1 LPGAAIV
8 SITVPALAGRK
19 LVGRQSVLED
29 LLSGAW
35 QSVVFGVVG
44 VGLMAAGFVL
54 VDLLT
59 PGKLRDL
66 IWVRRN
72 TNAGLLLAAN
82 QLGVAGIVF
91 TAILTSY
98 SDFAKGLA
106 STVIFGLIGL
116 GIMALAFFVL
126 DLITPGKLG
135 EVICADEPHP
145 VARVSAASHFGAAL
159 IVCACIA

>member
-1 LPGAAIV
+1 M
-8 SITVPALAGRK
+8 
-19 LVGRQSVLED
+19 LED

-44 VGLMAAGFVL
+44 VGLLAAGFGL

-59 PGKLRDL
+59 PGRLREL
-66 IWVRRN
+66 IWERRN
-72 TNAGLLLAAN
+72 ANAALLLTAN
-82 QLGVAGIVF
+82 QLGIAAIVF

-106 STVIFGLIGL
+106 STLVFGLIGL
-116 GIMALAFFVL
+116 GIMALAFLVL
-126 DLITPGKLG
+126 DLLTPGKLG
-135 EVICADEPHP
+135 EIICSEEPHP
-145 VARVSAASHFGAAL
+145 AARVSAATHFGAAL

>member
-1 LPGAAIV
+1 M
-8 SITVPALAGRK
+8 
-19 LVGRQSVLED
+19 LED

-44 VGLMAAGFVL
+44 VALMAAGFLL

-59 PGKLRDL
+59 PGKLREL

-72 TNAGLLLAAN
+72 GNAALLLAAN
-82 QLGVAGIVF
+82 QLGIAGIVF

-98 SDFAKGLA
+98 HDFGKGLA
-106 STVIFGLIGL
+106 STVIFGLVGL
-116 GIMALAFFVL
+116 LVMALAFFVL
-126 DLITPGKLG
+126 DLLTPGRLG

-145 VARVSAASHFGAAL
+145 AARVSAATHFGAAL

>member
-1 LPGAAIV
+1 
-8 SITVPALAGRK
+8 
-19 LVGRQSVLED
+19 VLED

-44 VGLMAAGFVL
+44 VGLMAAGFGL

-59 PGKLRDL
+59 PGRLREL

-72 TNAGLLLAAN
+72 GNAALLLAAN
-82 QLGVAGIVF
+82 QLGIAGIVF

-98 SDFAKGLA
+98 QDFAKGIA
-106 STVIFGLIGL
+106 STVVFGLVGL
-116 GIMALAFFVL
+116 LIMALAFFVL
-126 DLITPGKLG
+126 DLLTPGRLG
-135 EVICADEPHP
+135 AIIAADEPHP
-145 VARVSAASHFGAAL
+145 AARVSAATHFGAAL

>member
-1 LPGAAIV
+1 M
-8 SITVPALAGRK
+8 
-19 LVGRQSVLED
+19 LED

-44 VGLMAAGFVL
+44 VGLLAAGFVL

-66 IWVRRN
+66 IWVQRN
-72 TNAGLLLAAN
+72 RNAGLLLTAN
-82 QLGVAGIVF
+82 QLGVAAIVF

-106 STVIFGLIGL
+106 STVLFGLLGL
-116 GIMALAFFVL
+116 GVMALAFFVL
-126 DLITPGKLG
+126 DLLTPGRLG
-135 EVICADEPHP
+135 EIICTDEPHP
-145 VARVSAASHFGAAL
+145 AARVSAATHFGAAL
-159 IVCACIA
+159 IVCASIA

>member
-1 LPGAAIV
+1 M
-8 SITVPALAGRK
+8 
-19 LVGRQSVLED
+19 LED

-35 QSVVFGVVG
+35 QSVVFGIVG
-44 VGLMAAGFVL
+44 VGLMAAGFGL

-72 TNAGLLLAAN
+72 ANAGLLLAAN

-98 SDFAKGLA
+98 HDFAKGLA
-106 STVIFGLIGL
+106 STVLFGVIGL
-116 GIMALAFFVL
+116 GIMALAFVVL
-126 DLITPGKLG
+126 DLLTPGKLG
-135 EVICADEPHP
+135 EVVCSDEPHP
-145 VARVSAASHFGAAL
+145 VAKVSAASHFGAAL

>member
-1 LPGAAIV
+1 M
-8 SITVPALAGRK
+8 
-19 LVGRQSVLED
+19 LED

-35 QSVVFGVVG
+35 QSVVFGIVG

-72 TNAGLLLAAN
+72 ANAGLLLAAN

-98 SDFAKGLA
+98 HDFTKGLA
-106 STVIFGLIGL
+106 STVLFGLIGL
-116 GIMALAFFVL
+116 GIMALAFVVL
-126 DLITPGKLG
+126 DLLTPGKLG
-135 EVICADEPHP
+135 EVVCSDEPHP
-145 VARVSAASHFGAAL
+145 VAKVSAASHFGAAL

>member
-1 LPGAAIV
+1 M
-8 SITVPALAGRK
+8 
-19 LVGRQSVLED
+19 LED

-44 VGLMAAGFVL
+44 VGLMAAGFGL

-59 PGKLRDL
+59 PGKLREL

-82 QLGVAGIVF
+82 QLGIAGIVF

-116 GIMALAFFVL
+116 LVMALAFFVL
-126 DLITPGKLG
+126 DLLTPGRLG
-135 EVICADEPHP
+135 EVICSDEPHP
-145 VARVSAASHFGAAL
+145 AAWISAATHFGAAL